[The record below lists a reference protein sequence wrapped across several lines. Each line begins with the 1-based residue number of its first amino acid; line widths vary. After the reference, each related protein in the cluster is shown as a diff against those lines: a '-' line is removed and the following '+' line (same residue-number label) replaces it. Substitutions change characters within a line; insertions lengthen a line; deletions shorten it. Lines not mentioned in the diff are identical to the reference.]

1 MKRYLLATPL
11 AALMLV
17 AAALPAFAQG
27 PPDDQG
33 PPEANEPTGNKP
45 EGAGPPEDAPFGSEL
60 AGPGGNQSG
69 REGNPG
75 KGLVTATQNFPDEQ
89 AGTPFDPCPRPLPL
103 GGTDPGPGFNNA
115 PGGVVFTAP
124 GTPFEGLA
132 EAEPCPE

>member
-1 MKRYLLATPL
+1 MRRLLL
-11 AALMLV
+11 VLSIAALMAAMVV
-17 AAALPAFAQG
+17 ASAMPAFAQG
-27 PPDDQG
+27 PP
-33 PPEANEPTGNKP
+33 EADEQTGNKP
-45 EGAGPPEDAPFGSEL
+45 LDAGPPEDAPFGT
-60 AGPGGNQSG
+60 ATGPGGNQSG

-75 KGLVTATQNFPDEQ
+75 QGLVTATQNFPDEQ